1 MSIAIVTG
9 SAGLIGSEST
19 RHFASTGMTVVGID
33 NDMRQEF
40 FGPEASTRWQQKQLE
55 GELGSSYIHV
65 DGDIRDEHL
74 IDQLFA
80 RYGRDIEL
88 VVHTA
93 AQPSHDWA
101 ASAPIVDFT
110 VNANG
115 TLNLLEA
122 TRNHCPEAVFIF
134 TSTNKVYGDTPN
146 RLPLIETEMR
156 WELDPGHTY
165 HDGIREDMSID
176 GSLHSLFGAS
186 KVAADVLVQEY
197 GRYFDLRSAV
207 FRGGCLTGPN
217 HSGTQLHGFLAY
229 LMKCTAT
236 GNPYTVFG
244 YNGKQVRDNIHSFDL
259 IQAFDHVHRA
269 PRFGEVYNIGGA
281 RFSNCSMREGIELCQ
296 EITGR
301 ELDHRYADDNRTG
314 DHIWYISDVSKFQEH
329 YPGWSLTRNVQDI
342 LVEIYEANRE
352 RWASETVGAG

>member
-19 RHFASTGMTVVGID
+19 RHFASLGLTVVGID
-33 NDMRQEF
+33 NDMRQDF
-40 FGPEASTRWQQKQLE
+40 FGPEASTRWQQKELE
-55 GELGSSYIHV
+55 AELGQSYVHV
-65 DGDIRDEHL
+65 DGDIRDEKL
-74 IDQLFA
+74 IGDLFA
-80 RYGRDIEL
+80 KYGNEISL

-101 ASAPIVDFT
+101 ASAPMIDFT

-122 TRNHCPEAVFIF
+122 TRQHCPDAVFIF

-146 RLPLIETEMR
+146 RLPLHETESR
-156 WELDPGHTY
+156 WEIDESHTY
-165 HDGIREDMSID
+165 FDGIREDMSID
-176 GSLHSLFGAS
+176 NTMHSLFGAS

-197 GRYFDLRSAV
+197 GRYFDMKTSI

-244 YNGKQVRDNIHSFDL
+244 YNGKQVRDNIHSHDL
-259 IQAFDHVHRA
+259 IQAFDHVFRA
-269 PRFGEVYNIGGA
+269 PRSAEVYNIGGA
-281 RFSNCSMREGIELCQ
+281 RFSNCSMREGIDLCQ
-296 EITGR
+296 KITGR
-301 ELDHRYADDNRTG
+301 ELDHSYAEDNRAG
-314 DHIWYISDVSKFQEH
+314 DHIWYVSDVSKFEEH
-329 YPGWSLTRNVQDI
+329 YPEWSLTKNVEDI
-342 LVEIYEANRE
+342 LTEIYEANEE
-352 RWASETVGAG
+352 RWAAEIGQP